1 MISLQLKVLCI
12 IHRIIL
18 IQMYLVEWDSDIL
31 LDCHH
36 LIIQMY
42 YLSTY
47 IYTEFHLAFHI
58 NDTF

>member
-1 MISLQLKVLCI
+1 
-12 IHRIIL
+12 
-18 IQMYLVEWDSDIL
+18 MYLVEWDSDIL